1 MAKAM
6 EKSIVEQLRP
16 IFEPRSVAVIGAS
29 NDLSK
34 FGGRAFFIPRETGY
48 RGAIY
53 PVNPNQGEIW
63 GAKAYPSIL
72 DIPDEI
78 DLAVIAI
85 PASTV
90 PHAMEECEQKGV
102 KGAVVITAGF
112 AEVGAE
118 GRRLQDEV
126 VRVAH
131 RAGIRFVGPN
141 SNGMWSSRTRLNL
154 LFGAAP
160 QPGPISFVS
169 QSGTLGGYLFQ
180 VATTKGYGFSKFVS
194 SGNQASLNVSDYL
207 EYLAED
213 EDTRAIVLYIEG
225 IDEGRRFVDVAR
237 EVVRRK
243 PIVAY
248 KGGRTDVGSRAT
260 LSHTASMAGSDEVF
274 DAACKQAGIIRCY
287 EVIHPFDLAEALAA
301 QPVPKGNRVTVIGSG
316 GQCVATAD
324 ACAALGLELPEFDED
339 TKHLLMELLPP
350 HAPVPSNPVDTA
362 APGNYMTG
370 PRLADTLAR
379 LDYIDGIITHGPLV
393 GWDLSPERIKGLLAE
408 AELVTS
414 IPQKYGKPVVCTG
427 VAMRFPGDSLA
438 IDLYRRARIP
448 LYAMPEESAR
458 AMYGLMKYGEIR
470 RQLGEF
476 DDQR

>member
-1 MAKAM
+1 MARVVN
-6 EKSIVEQLRP
+6 KSVAEQLRP

-29 NDLSK
+29 GDLSK
-34 FGGRAFFIPRETGY
+34 FGGRAFFLPRETGY
-48 RGAIY
+48 KGTIY
-53 PVNPNQGEIW
+53 PVNPYREEIW
-63 GAKAYPSIL
+63 GDKAYPTIL
-72 DIPDEI
+72 DVPDEI
-78 DLAVIAI
+78 DLAVISVVA
-85 PASTV
+85 PMV
-90 PHAMEECEQKGV
+90 PKAMEECVRKGV
-102 KGAVVITAGF
+102 KGALVITAGF
-112 AEVGAE
+112 AEVGEE

-126 VRVAH
+126 VRIAH
-131 RAGIRFVGPN
+131 GAGIRFVGPN
-141 SNGMWSSRTRLNL
+141 SNGMWSSRVKLNL
-154 LFGAAP
+154 LFGGAP

-237 EVVRRK
+237 EAVRRK

-287 EVIHPFDLAEALAA
+287 EVIHPFDLAEALAS
-301 QPVPKGNRVTVIGSG
+301 QPVPRGKRVSVIGSG

-324 ACAALGLELPEFDED
+324 ACASLGLELPEFDQD
-339 TKHLLMELLPP
+339 TKRRLMEVLPP

-362 APGNYMTG
+362 APGDPMTA
-370 PRLADTLAR
+370 PRLADILAG
-379 LDYIDGIITHGPLV
+379 LDYIDGIISHGPWV
-393 GWDLSPERIKGLLAE
+393 GWDISPERIKGLLAE
-408 AELVTS
+408 TELVTS
-414 IPQKYGKPVVCTG
+414 IPQRYGKPVVCTG
-427 VAMRFPGDSLA
+427 VAMRFPGDRLA
-438 IDLYRRARIP
+438 MELYRRARIP
-448 LYAMPEESAR
+448 LYATPEESAR

-470 RQLGEF
+470 RQLGES